1 MPRYK
6 ASQPAGFFDAAERIE
21 QLRAMQDPVLRLHEA
36 IDWEWFRPTLEA
48 LVAITPKGPGGQRPF
63 DPLLMFKALVLG
75 RLHNLSDQA
84 LERQIRKD
92 LSFMSF
98 LGLTLADR
106 VPDEKTL
113 WEFRQKIGA
122 EQGFRRLFDQCNEHL
137 RSRGMFT
144 KEGRIIDA
152 TFVEVPK
159 QRNSREENAQIKAG
173 HVPPEWQ
180 QEPHKLAQKDT
191 DARWTKKNS
200 VSYYGYKNHV
210 KSDAGS
216 KLIEDFSAT
225 AASEHDS
232 QQFDTLVAEGDGTA
246 WADSAYSGAPCGQVL
261 AAKGVTGQVCEKG
274 TRGHPLTEEQKA
286 SNRQKS
292 KVRSRG
298 EHPFA
303 FMTCSMGGLIARC
316 IGLVRNTRGIALTNL
331 VYNLA
336 RYEQIVRLKLD
347 TWNHPA
353 TAATVGN
360 AAGLA

>member
-6 ASQPAGFFDAAERIE
+6 ASQAAGFFDASDRIE
-21 QLRAMQDPVLRLHEA
+21 QLRRMKDPVLRLQEA
-36 IDWEWFRPTLEA
+36 VDWELFRSTLEV
-48 LVAITPKGPGGQRPF
+48 LVAIVPKGPGGQRPF
-63 DPLLMFKALVLG
+63 DPLMMFKALVLG
-75 RLHNLSDQA
+75 RLHNLSDEA

-113 WEFRQKIGA
+113 WEFRQRIGA
-122 EQGFRRLFDQCNEHL
+122 EAGFRQLFGRFNEHL
-137 RSRGMFT
+137 RSQGMFT

-159 QRNSREENAQIKAG
+159 QRNTREENAQIKAG
-173 HVPPEWQ
+173 KVPAAWQ
-180 QEPHKLAQKDT
+180 EQPHKLAQKDT
-191 DARWTKKNS
+191 DARWTKKNH

-216 KLIEDFSAT
+216 KLIEDFSVT
-225 AASEHDS
+225 AAQEHDS
-232 QQFDTLVAEGDGTA
+232 QQFDTLVAESDGTT
-246 WADSAYSGAPCGQVL
+246 WADSAYSGGPCEQVL
-261 AAKGVTGQVCEKG
+261 AAKGVTGQICEKG

-316 IGLVRNTRGIALTNL
+316 IGLVRNTWAIALTNL

-336 RYEQIVRLKLD
+336 RYEQIMRLKLD
-347 TWNHPA
+347 TWNTPGTGQNATGPA
-353 TAATVGN
+353 
-360 AAGLA
+360 